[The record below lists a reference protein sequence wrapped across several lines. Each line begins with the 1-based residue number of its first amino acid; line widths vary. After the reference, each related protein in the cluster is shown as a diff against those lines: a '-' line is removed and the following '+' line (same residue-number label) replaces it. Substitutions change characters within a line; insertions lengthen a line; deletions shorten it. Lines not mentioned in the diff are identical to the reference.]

1 MRAARFALL
10 LCLGLYLGGGAA
22 GALDVPYLTGRVN
35 DYANMISP
43 DVEQRIDQK
52 LAAFERQSGGA
63 QVAVLT
69 IESLDDEVLEDYANR
84 VAQTWKIGGAEK
96 DNGVLFLI
104 AEQDRK
110 MRIEVG
116 YGLEPELTD
125 LESRVIMDNVVRPR
139 FQNGDFGGGIEAGV
153 DAIVGSLQGQE
164 MTETAPPANPEIPVG
179 SKMLVLLIFAVVV
192 GTFSVIAVVSH
203 GCQSWFLYLFLTPF
217 YAIFPSVLWPG
228 AGLIAAGVWL
238 VAFPILKALFSR
250 PGSGG
255 SGGGRGSGGFG
266 GWPIFMPPIGGG
278 RRRGGWVIGGGGFGG
293 GGFGGGGGGG
303 FSGGGGSFGGGGAS
317 GSW

>member
-10 LCLGLYLGGGAA
+10 PLLCLWAAAA

-35 DYANMISP
+35 DYANMIPP
-43 DVEQRIDQK
+43 DVEQRIEQK
-52 LAAFERQSGGA
+52 IVAFEKQSPGS

-69 IESLDDEVLEDYANR
+69 VESLEGEVLEDFTLR
-84 VAQTWKIGGAEK
+84 VAETWKLGGAER
-96 DNGVLFLI
+96 DTGALFLI

-116 YGLEPELTD
+116 YGLEPDLTD
-125 LESRVIMDNVVRPR
+125 LESRHIMDDIVRPR

-153 DAIVGSLQGQE
+153 DAIVGSLRGE
-164 MTETAPPANPEIPVG
+164 ELAAPEPAPSPQIPLG
-179 SKMLVLLIFAVVV
+179 SKMLVLLIFGLVV
-192 GTFSVIAVVSH
+192 GTFSMVAIFSH

-217 YAIFPSVLWPG
+217 YAIFPSILWPG

-250 PGSGG
+250 PGGG
-255 SGGGRGSGGFG
+255 PPRRGSGGFG

-278 RRRGGWVIGGGGFGG
+278 RRGGGWVIGGGGFGG
-293 GGFGGGGGGG
+293 GGGGGGG